1 MFLIGWKIL
10 LIVLYLLYILCVYE
24 IYNVIFLL
32 LLFCYLMKKYFF
44 KNFLVDGFISR
55 KKNYRKKYII
65 CFVMV
70 IICIVGGIYYI
81 KLSEKKKFLCILLLS
96 LK

>member
-1 MFLIGWKIL
+1 MK
-10 LIVLYLLYILCVYE
+10 YIML
-24 IYNVIFLL
+24 FFK

-55 KKNYRKKYII
+55 KKNYRKKYIT

-81 KLSEKKKFLCILLLS
+81 KLSEKKFLCILLLS